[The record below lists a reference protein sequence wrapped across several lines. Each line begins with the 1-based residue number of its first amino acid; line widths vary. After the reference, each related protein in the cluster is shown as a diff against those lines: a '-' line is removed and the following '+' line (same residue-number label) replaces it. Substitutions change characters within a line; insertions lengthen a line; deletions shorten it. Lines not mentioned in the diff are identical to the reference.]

1 MSDTPDST
9 TVMILFPDFEA
20 LKKEVEKLRTEL
32 SMLFLERVDLLYQ
45 ECKNIEMA
53 YMLAV
58 GALEYKAFE
67 LDCKIRRQKR
77 KAELIQAKKN
87 RQEKISVTQ
96 IDNALDVE
104 FAEYQAMLNEQVE
117 KMNAALERSHG
128 TLLTDEESRELK
140 KLYRAVVKALHPDLH
155 PDLSDAQAQLFLNAV
170 EAYEHGDLNGLR
182 IISTMVVDPVIP
194 MEKTDGMTALM
205 KEKERLSKLLQTI
218 KDRISEIKSEF
229 PYTMKEFVQSP
240 EKIDARKAELQEQ
253 INQLTEVLTAYND
266 RIAEMLR

>member
-32 SMLFLERVDLLYQ
+32 SMLFLERDDLLYQ

-58 GALEYKAFE
+58 GGLEYKAFE
-67 LDCKIRRQKR
+67 IECQIRRQKR
-77 KAELIQAKKN
+77 KVELIQAKKN
-87 RQEKISVTQ
+87 RQEKVLISQ
-96 IDNALDVE
+96 IDKVLDVE
-104 FAEYQAMLNEQVE
+104 FAEYQARLNEQVE

-128 TLLTDEESRELK
+128 KMMTDEETRELK
-140 KLYRAVVKALHPDLH
+140 KLYRAIVKALHPDLH
-155 PDLSDAQAQLFLNAV
+155 SDLTEAQTQLFLNAV
-170 EAYEHGDLNGLR
+170 DAYEHGDLNGLR
-182 IISTMVVDPVIP
+182 IIDAMVADPALPVE
-194 MEKTDGMTALM
+194 MTDGMSARV

-218 KDRISEIKSEF
+218 KDRITEIKAEF

-240 EKIDARKAELQEQ
+240 DKIEARKAELQEQ
-253 INQLTEVLTAYND
+253 IDQLTDVLTAYNEK
-266 RIAEMLR
+266 IVEMLR

>member
-1 MSDTPDST
+1 M
-9 TVMILFPDFEA
+9 
-20 LKKEVEKLRTEL
+20 
-32 SMLFLERVDLLYQ
+32 
-45 ECKNIEMA
+45 
-53 YMLAV
+53 
-58 GALEYKAFE
+58 
-67 LDCKIRRQKR
+67 
-77 KAELIQAKKN
+77 
-87 RQEKISVTQ
+87 
-96 IDNALDVE
+96 
-104 FAEYQAMLNEQVE
+104 
-117 KMNAALERSHG
+117 
-128 TLLTDEESRELK
+128 
-140 KLYRAVVKALHPDLH
+140 H